1 MNGQA
6 FHRARKI
13 LRSRSFT
20 SIVGLVIVILASAL
34 VALLAVA
41 KFMPLTFVDN
51 YVKDWEVAHLLAP
64 EPVDP
69 DVVLVTITEDT
80 LRSFPYRSPIDH
92 GYLNDLLLKIASFRP
107 RAVGLD
113 VLFDQPTEPAK
124 DRALQHT
131 LAHLG
136 APLVVSYPNPPA
148 PGEPDIVTQSQRA
161 YLDKFVPPALRVD
174 LFLDKDQFGTVRRI
188 LPGRRLADGR
198 YMPSFARGLAAAAG
212 VKSPAQPVPIAWHG
226 LQAKNAEPFLELPAH
241 LVQPLPG
248 GLALPAPLLAA
259 QLRNKVVLIGA
270 HYSLEDLHPTPFSA
284 ISDIGDLPGI
294 VIDAHAVSQLLHHR
308 EPPQVRLRT
317 DLAIAL
323 LMALLG
329 GLLGM
334 LNFHLLPRLF
344 ASLTLIAFLGWAGIL
359 LYHYDQTM
367 IGLVAPSLALLMSFS
382 AADSLSGR
390 DARRQRQFIQGAFSR
405 YVSPAVVSELIRDP
419 DKMSLD
425 GERRVMTYIFTDI
438 ADFTTMSEGLESKEL
453 ARVLNA
459 YLDAVTNVV
468 LRHEGMVDKFI
479 GDAVFA
485 IFNAPM
491 DLADHPERAVRCAL
505 EIDTVAQ
512 AFSREQKAA
521 GIGFG
526 HTRIGVHT
534 GPAVIGNFGS
544 STRFNYTA
552 QGDAVNVASRLEA
565 LNKHFGTRLCVS
577 GATRELCKETAF
589 RPIASV
595 VLKGK
600 TVPVEVWEPL
610 HDGAKSEEFLTRYG
624 DAFDKLEREPEAAL
638 PLFEALAGETPDDPC
653 VKLHV
658 ERLRRGTHGS
668 GVVMVEK

>member
-1 MNGQA
+1 
-6 FHRARKI
+6 
-13 LRSRSFT
+13 
-20 SIVGLVIVILASAL
+20 
-34 VALLAVA
+34 
-41 KFMPLTFVDN
+41 
-51 YVKDWEVAHLLAP
+51 
-64 EPVDP
+64 
-69 DVVLVTITEDT
+69 
-80 LRSFPYRSPIDH
+80 
-92 GYLNDLLLKIASFRP
+92 
-107 RAVGLD
+107 
-113 VLFDQPTEPAK
+113 
-124 DRALQHT
+124 
-131 LAHLG
+131 
-136 APLVVSYPNPPA
+136 
-148 PGEPDIVTQSQRA
+148 
-161 YLDKFVPPALRVD
+161 
-174 LFLDKDQFGTVRRI
+174 
-188 LPGRRLADGR
+188 
-198 YMPSFARGLAAAAG
+198 
-212 VKSPAQPVPIAWHG
+212 
-226 LQAKNAEPFLELPAH
+226 
-241 LVQPLPG
+241 
-248 GLALPAPLLAA
+248 
-259 QLRNKVVLIGA
+259 
-270 HYSLEDLHPTPFSA
+270 
-284 ISDIGDLPGI
+284 
-294 VIDAHAVSQLLHHR
+294 
-308 EPPQVRLRT
+308 
-317 DLAIAL
+317 
-323 LMALLG
+323 
-329 GLLGM
+329 
-334 LNFHLLPRLF
+334 
-344 ASLTLIAFLGWAGIL
+344 
-359 LYHYDQTM
+359 
-367 IGLVAPSLALLMSFS
+367 
-382 AADSLSGR
+382 
-390 DARRQRQFIQGAFSR
+390 
-405 YVSPAVVSELIRDP
+405 
-419 DKMSLD
+419 
-425 GERRVMTYIFTDI
+425 MTYIFTDI

-512 AFSREQKAA
+512 AFSQEQKAA

-526 HTRIGVHT
+526 HTRIGIHT

-577 GATRELCKETAF
+577 GATRELCKQTAF

-638 PLFEALAGETPDDPC
+638 PLFETLAGETPDDPC